1 MSRTTLNIDT
11 PILMEIRTLQRR
23 EGKPLGKLVSELLSE
38 ALAVRSKR
46 KPAQAEL
53 RWISKPM
60 RARVELSDKEALYAI
75 LDRDRPGDERVGN
88 ERAHRI

>member
-11 PILMEIRTLQRR
+11 PVLMEIRTLQRR

-38 ALAVRSKR
+38 ALAVRGKR
-46 KPAQAEL
+46 KPAPAEL

-60 RARVELSDKEALYAI
+60 RARVDLSDKEALYAI
-75 LDRDRPGDERVGN
+75 LDRDHPGGERLGN
-88 ERAHRI
+88 EL